1 MVETRHGTFAMGGVD
16 GDGNRRSEVLLL
28 GCFAQIQSC
37 QWQEVDEKLEFGR
50 SHHVAFPLP
59 ESFEICGPDR
69 TSTVIDDVD
78 LLSEYDIAD
87 EYTDYEDSP
96 GYVQPQ
102 IRGNAVFTSIEQV
115 GLKGNT
121 LRPQ

>member
-28 GCFAQIQSC
+28 GCLAQIRSC
-37 QWQEVDEKLEFGR
+37 QWQEMDEKLEFGR

-69 TSTVIDDVD
+69 TSIVIEV
-78 LLSEYDIAD
+78 D